1 MLILS
6 VFTIYTPRFL
16 NNVFSI
22 NAIIYSVSANY
33 ILHLIDHHISDQKA
47 KAERAAAERPSFDCP
62 CSFQVYFSLGN
73 HAYDMVNQISHG

>member
-1 MLILS
+1 M
-6 VFTIYTPRFL
+6 
-16 NNVFSI
+16 FSI
-22 NAIIYSVSANY
+22 NDTIYRVLAIY